1 MKSESEIKSLK
12 LRNMPMGKL
21 IFSMSLPAIFSMLI
35 QALYNII
42 DTMYVSN
49 YDKSGNGVVAL
60 GYAFIIQTIVLALA
74 LGIGIGA
81 NILISRRLGEDR
93 IDDASNIARTSLLMS
108 FGVGVVILFCGFFI
122 PNWFMKLSSGVEV
135 VQDYG
140 IEYLEIIMFLSIF
153 MIIEINISKMLQSM
167 GRMIVPMLSQ
177 LVGAIVNIILDPIFI
192 FNLGLGI
199 KGAAIATVLGQFAAF
214 MIVLV
219 YVLTHKLDITLN
231 YKNYKF
237 KFVDMEKTFF
247 SGIPTIVMNSLSAI
261 INIVLYALLRKLDP
275 SEQSI
280 GVLSLFFKLQSFVF
294 MPIFGLTQGGLPILS
309 YNFGANLQKRFKKG
323 LMILYVTAM
332 SVMVVGFMLFQFAPN
347 FILSMFTLEV
357 EIMDMGRNA
366 LKIMSFLFLTA
377 GLSVISITAFQSI
390 GYGTNALLMSVL
402 RQAGLL
408 IPFAFILSSFMG
420 VNGVWLAYPLS
431 ESLCT
436 IIFLPILFICYKK
449 AFEKKNKELYVE

>member
-153 MIIEINISKMLQSM
+153 MIIEINMSKMLQSM

>member
-60 GYAFIIQTIVLALA
+60 GYAFVIQTIVLALA

-153 MIIEINISKMLQSM
+153 MIIEINMSKMLQSM
-167 GRMIVPMLSQ
+167 GRMLVPMLSQ

>member
-153 MIIEINISKMLQSM
+153 MIIEINMSKMLQSM

-261 INIVLYALLRKLDP
+261 INIVLYALLRKLDS